1 MTKEVLDCEVFTKKG
16 EDTIGVAGETA
27 IGEAPAM
34 LVEGGFRL
42 NVAADIE
49 PDAGPRRLRRRD
61 PGCLRHRPVPSGA
74 CADVDPPETTITKHP
89 KKSSSSRRAKF
100 RFGADEP
107 GSTFEC
113 RLDKRPF
120 KPCLSPFKR
129 TVALGRHNFRVR
141 STDAAGNRDPTAAKF
156 AWTVTE

>member
-1 MTKEVLDCEVFTKKG
+1 MRSSPKKG
-16 EDTIGVAGETA
+16 KTRSGWLGKRRSVGRRRCSSK
-27 IGEAPAM
+27 
-34 LVEGGFRL
+34 GGLRL

-49 PDAGPRRLRRRD
+49 PDADHDGYGDETQDACATD
-61 PGCLRHRPVPSGA
+61 PSRQGS
-74 CADVDPPETTITKHP
+74 CADVDPPETAIAKHP

-100 RFGADEP
+100 RFSADEP

-141 STDAAGNRDPTAAKF
+141 STDAGGNRDSTAAKF
-156 AWTVTE
+156 VWTVTE